1 VRVLTVE
8 PGPAFSVADV
18 HRGWVRGLV
27 AAGAEVV
34 SLNLG
39 DRLDFYSQALL
50 KKGDAEPQRAFN
62 SEAAIAM
69 AAKGIEVAA
78 FECWPDVVLIVSGFF
93 VPAFTLDLL
102 RQRGMKTV
110 MLHTESPYED
120 DGQLKRAPR
129 VDINLLNDPT
139 NLERF
144 REVNPN
150 TWYQPHA
157 YDPEVH
163 HPRSPKPKLECDFAF
178 VGTGY
183 PSRIEF
189 FEACDFSGLDVLFA
203 GNWTRARDTGLE
215 KYVAHDLEECV
226 SNDQAVDI
234 YSSAKVNANLYRIES
249 ERPELAEGWA
259 MGPREVELA
268 ACGAFMLRQQ
278 RGENDE
284 VLGFLPTFSTP
295 EELTDQIRY
304 WLPRDAE
311 RKELAGRARE
321 AVADRTF
328 ENHAKQLLR
337 RLEAL

>member
-1 VRVLTVE
+1 MRILTVE

-27 AAGAEVV
+27 DAGADVV

-50 KKGDAEPQRAFN
+50 KRGDAEPQRAFN

-69 AAKGIEVAA
+69 ASKGIEVAA
-78 FECWPDVVLIVSGFF
+78 FETWPDVVLIVSGFF

-102 RQRGMKTV
+102 RRRGMKTV
-110 MLHTESPYED
+110 LLHTESPYED
-120 DGQLKRAPR
+120 DGQLKRAPL

-139 NLERF
+139 NLEAF
-144 REVNPN
+144 KRENPN
-150 TWYQPHA
+150 SYYQRHA
-157 YDPEVH
+157 YDPAVH
-163 HPRSPKPKLECDFAF
+163 LPRPAKEKLACDFAF

-183 PSRIEF
+183 PSRIDF
-189 FEACDFSGLDVLFA
+189 LSQVDFSGLDVILA
-203 GNWTRARDTGLE
+203 GNWTRARDTALE

-234 YSSAKVNANLYRIES
+234 YSSAKVNANLYRVES
-249 ERPELAEGWA
+249 ERPELADGWA

-268 ACGAFMLRQQ
+268 ACGAFMLRQP
-278 RGENDE
+278 RGENEE
-284 VLGFLPTFSTP
+284 VLGFLPSFETP
-295 EELTDQIRY
+295 EELSTLIHE
-304 WLPRDAE
+304 WAPREAE
-311 RKELAGRARE
+311 RQSLANRARE

-328 ENHAKQLLR
+328 ENHARTLLR
-337 RLEAL
+337 RLEQL